1 MLRGKILPLMFCFIS
16 SLTNSGKTVKW
27 IPFGSLLL
35 LYPLLY
41 AIYEKKSQTSVIY
54 RLLYAVF
61 VASSEQ
67 TTVAELAQTL
77 QAKPEQLQSAVSL
90 ASRLGWAKK
99 FIDPA
104 AFLQDTVSEYSIG
117 DDRLISPSSSPMYYG
132 ASEPSDADLL
142 RGQSGS
148 TRFAFMVDANLT
160 SYLMMGSLSPG

>member
-1 MLRGKILPLMFCFIS
+1 M
-16 SLTNSGKTVKW
+16 
-27 IPFGSLLL
+27 
-35 LYPLLY
+35 
-41 AIYEKKSQTSVIY
+41 
-54 RLLYAVF
+54 
-61 VASSEQ
+61 ASSEQ

-104 AFLQDTVSEYSIG
+104 SFLQDTVSEYSIG
-117 DDRLISPSSSPMYYG
+117 DDRLISPSSSPMCYG